1 MVGKMEI
8 DWEQLWIETRENPIL
23 SEYYKSV
30 KDHGVEEFWDRDAR
44 GYSDSV
50 KGDDYEYG
58 RPIID
63 AIKGIIKPDFD
74 VLDVGAGPG
83 TLAIPLAKK
92 VKHVTALDAS
102 KEMLRVIEEIAAV
115 RGIEN
120 IETINK
126 TWQEV
131 DDAKIMERF
140 DLVISS
146 NVVSLFE
153 DVGDQLMRMHAA
165 SRKYCCVV
173 LYADA
178 TDSHSSRLRNRIT
191 DEEYDIGIDYIYIYN
206 ILHSKGIYANV
217 NIIALNSVIEKPVND
232 AIAYHGGLLGM
243 EITPKVKKIIED
255 YVLENTVNG
264 VYRGEDRTKEAVI
277 WWEKEEG

>member
-1 MVGKMEI
+1 MEI

-30 KDHGVEEFWDRDAR
+30 KDQGVEEFWDRDAK

-58 RPIID
+58 RQIID
-63 AIKGIIKPDFD
+63 TIKGIINSDFE

-92 VKHVTALDAS
+92 VKNVTALDAS
-102 KEMLRVIEEIAAV
+102 KKMLRVIEEIAAE

-131 DDAKIMERF
+131 DDAEIREKF

-165 SRKYCCVV
+165 SRKYCCIA
-173 LYADA
+173 LYAEA
-178 TDSHSSRLRNRIT
+178 IDSHSSRLRSRIT

-206 ILHSKGIYANV
+206 ILHSRGIYANV
-217 NIIALNSVIEKPVND
+217 NIVTLDSLIEKPVDD
-232 AIAYHGGLLGM
+232 AIAYHERILGM
-243 EITPKVKKIIED
+243 EITPEVRKIIED
-255 YVLENTVNG
+255 YVLENTVDG
-264 VYRGEDRTKEAVI
+264 VYRGEDRAKEAVI